1 MSPRFLS
8 LAAAAL
14 LLTAAPVL
22 SAQTPHAAPAKS
34 ASAKSVPVSRP
45 ETFDG
50 ARALRYAADFVAI
63 GPRWPTSPGHARAE
77 DFLKKQ
83 FAAEAAKGQLEADHF
98 TPTTPIGPVP
108 MTNYIVRFPGKKDGV
123 IVLASHYETNYPL
136 RNIGFV
142 GANDGGSTVGTL
154 LELANHLRAKPLEGY
169 SVWLVFFDGEEAF
182 NQWSASDSDY
192 GSRHLAA
199 KWQSDGTLKKLKAF
213 ILLDMIGDKDLDVIR
228 DLNSTP
234 WLLDTVKQA
243 ADKFGYQKY
252 FYVGENAIE
261 DDQLPF
267 KARGVPVDDIIDFN
281 YGPHN
286 DSHPDGYHHTAE
298 DTMDK
303 LSAKSLTIIGNTVLE
318 TMRLL
323 NQSH

>member
-1 MSPRFLS
+1 MLFCAP
-8 LAAAAL
+8 AVAAAL
-14 LLTAAPVL
+14 LAFLPAGC
-22 SAQTPHAAPAKS
+22 AQTSHPHGAVQS
-34 ASAKSVPVSRP
+34 
-45 ETFDG
+45 FDG
-50 ARALRYAADFVAI
+50 AKALEYAAQFVAL
-63 GPRWPTSPGHARAE
+63 GPRYNGSQGYFAAQQ
-77 DFLKKQ
+77 FIQKQ
-83 FAAEAAKGQLEADHF
+83 FAHDQLEADHF
-98 TPTTPIGPVP
+98 TPNTPIGPVP

-154 LELANHLRAKPLEGY
+154 IELANHFRGKTLDGY
-169 SVWLVFFDGEEAF
+169 SVWIVFFDGEEAF
-182 NQWSASDSDY
+182 QQWSASDSDY

-228 DLNSTP
+228 DMNSTP

-286 DSHPDGYHHTAE
+286 ASHPDGYHHTAE

-303 LSAKSLTIIGNTVLE
+303 LSAKSLTIIGTTVLE
-318 TMRLL
+318 TIRLL
-323 NQSH
+323 NQFH